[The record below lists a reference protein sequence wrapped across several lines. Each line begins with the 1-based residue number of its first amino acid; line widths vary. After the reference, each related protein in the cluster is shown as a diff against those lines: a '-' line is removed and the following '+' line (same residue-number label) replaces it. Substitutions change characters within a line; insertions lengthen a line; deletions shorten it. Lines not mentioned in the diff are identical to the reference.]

1 MNNLALVLQAQGN
14 LEEARLL
21 HVEALEGRRRVLGS
35 DHPSTLTS
43 MLNLGTLMSKLN
55 DGEAAAALLRE
66 CFDGMQRGLGQNHP
80 HTIACKE
87 WMEHLSIAQ

>member
-1 MNNLALVLQAQGN
+1 LAGVLQAQGN

-21 HVEALEGRRRVLGS
+21 LVEALEGSRRVLGS
-35 DHPSTLTS
+35 DHPDTLTS
-43 MLNLGTLMSKLN
+43 MLGLGVVLSKLN

-66 CFDGMQRGLGQNHP
+66 CFDGRQRVLGQNHP
-80 HTIACKE
+80 HTILCKE

>member
-1 MNNLALVLQAQGN
+1 
-14 LEEARLL
+14 
-21 HVEALEGRRRVLGS
+21 
-35 DHPSTLTS
+35 
-43 MLNLGTLMSKLN
+43 MLNLGTLMPKLN

-66 CFDGMQRGLGQNHP
+66 CFDGMQRVLGQNHP